1 MLLKC
6 CLNGARSRSDHPACP
21 TTPQELAR
29 DASAVAAAGAMAL
42 HVHPRDAEGIEALDG
57 RSVGAAISAI
67 RETVTAPVGVST
79 GAWIL
84 PEARDRLRAI
94 EEWDVLPDF
103 ASVNFNESGATD
115 VARLLADRGVGVEA
129 GLWHEDAAAVLAD
142 SGFGD
147 RCLRILIEPMEQT
160 VDGALANV
168 GRIEQRLAGV
178 AVYVPRLLHG
188 YERTVWAM
196 LDEAAGRG
204 YDLRIGLEDT
214 LEGPDGGRAEGNE
227 ELVRIAVGRA
237 TR

>member
-67 RETVTAPVGVST
+67 RETVTVPVGVST

-103 ASVNFNESGATD
+103 ASVNFNESGEDRSRPGDPMRAIAYRGRTHVCVCRPGSSSRPRRCATSW
-115 VARLLADRGVGVEA
+115 AT
-129 GLWHEDAAAVLAD
+129 
-142 SGFGD
+142 SGSCSASTRFSH
-147 RCLRILIEPMEQT
+147 RRTLVSAHPM
-160 VDGALANV
+160 
-168 GRIEQRLAGV
+168 
-178 AVYVPRLLHG
+178 
-188 YERTVWAM
+188 
-196 LDEAAGRG
+196 
-204 YDLRIGLEDT
+204 
-214 LEGPDGGRAEGNE
+214 
-227 ELVRIAVGRA
+227 
-237 TR
+237 